1 MWRSKDRLRKI
12 NVIVTDDI
20 AHRQKGAKNVHDKE
34 HASPFDQACPPPRQQ
49 QQQPDTSSS
58 NSKKKILNLSS
69 SKKMKQK
76 RTEVSAEQSL
86 FGDFF

>member
-20 AHRQKGAKNVHDKE
+20 ALRQKGGNNVHDKE
-34 HASPFDQACPPPRQQ
+34 QASPFDQPCPPPRQQ
-49 QQQPDTSSS
+49 QQPATSSS
-58 NSKKKILNLSS
+58 NSNKKILNLSP

>member
-1 MWRSKDRLRKI
+1 MRKI

-20 AHRQKGAKNVHDKE
+20 ALRQKGGNNLNDKE
-34 HASPFDQACPPPRQQ
+34 HASPFDQPCPPPRQQ
-49 QQQPDTSSS
+49 QQQPDASSS
-58 NSKKKILNLSS
+58 NSNKKTLNLSP